1 MLNKIA
7 SNNIIFLILFLFSSC
22 ASKKDIHYFQNSDTV
37 GLNTIKY
44 ENPNIQVNDIL
55 NINVSALIPETAL
68 PYNNKPSLN
77 VVTSDIEVKKLEGY
91 LVSSNGD
98 ITFPILGKINILHK
112 TTTDLEILLKKLLEE
127 GGHIINPVINVRILN
142 SKVTI
147 LGEVNTPGT
156 YSFTGQNITLPQALG
171 YAGDLTINGI
181 RNDILLIREE
191 DSKRTITHLDLT
203 KTDWFNSPYYFLK
216 QNDVIVI
223 KQNKS
228 KIKSAGFIG
237 TSGAILSIAS
247 ILLSTIILITR

>member
-22 ASKKDIHYFQNSDTV
+22 ATKKDIHYFQNSDTV

>member
-1 MLNKIA
+1 MSNKITH
-7 SNNIIFLILFLFSSC
+7 NIIVFLMILIFCSC
-22 ASKKDIHYFQNSDTV
+22 ASKKDIHYFQNSETV
-37 GLNTIKY
+37 TLSTIKY

-98 ITFPILGKINILHK
+98 ITFPILGKINVINK
-112 TTTDLEILLKKLLEE
+112 TTTDLEIIFKKLLED
-127 GGHIINPVINVRILN
+127 GGHIINPVINIRILN

-156 YSFTGQNITLPQALG
+156 YSFTGQNISLPQALG

-191 DSKRTITHLDLT
+191 DGNRIVTHLDLT
-203 KTDWFNSPYYFLK
+203 KADWFNSPYYFLK
-216 QNDVIVI
+216 QNDVIVVN
-223 KQNKS
+223 QNKS
-228 KIKSAGFIG
+228 KVKSAGFIG

-247 ILLSTIILITR
+247 IVLSTIILITR

>member
-1 MLNKIA
+1 MPYKITFK
-7 SNNIIFLILFLFSSC
+7 NIIILLVLIFTSC
-22 ASKKDIHYFQNSDTV
+22 ASKKDIHYFQNADTV
-37 GLNTIKY
+37 GLNAIDY
-44 ENPNIQVNDIL
+44 QNPSIQINDIL
-55 NINVSALIPETAL
+55 NINISALIPETAL

-91 LVSSNGD
+91 LVTSNGD
-98 ITFPILGKINILHK
+98 ITFPILGKINVINK
-112 TTTDLEILLKKLLEE
+112 TTIDLEILLKKLLEE
-127 GGHIINPVINVRILN
+127 GGHIINPVVSIRILN

-147 LGEVNTPGT
+147 LGEVNLPGT

-181 RNDILLIREE
+181 RNDVLLIREE
-191 DSKRTITHLDLT
+191 NGKRIITHLDLT
-203 KTDWFNSPYYFLK
+203 KADWFNSPYYFLK
-216 QNDVIVI
+216 QNDVIVVN
-223 KQNKS
+223 QNEA